1 MATADELLAR
11 LLDIEDV
18 LVVDANLRT
27 IKIPTSITNL
37 GVVSDDKVLKVRF
50 QMPREYCGI
59 DLSTFHIRVNYL
71 NANDEGDVY
80 DVEDAVK
87 LDDTITFSWLVG
99 RHAASVQGDV
109 EFSLCLVDT
118 DANGKVNREFNTT
131 PTSLPIF
138 AGLETGAQVVQAHA
152 DILEQWRAKLFG
164 FGDTEEARIYA
175 VSQEQ

>member
-80 DVEDAVK
+80 DVE
-87 LDDTITFSWLVG
+87 IS
-99 RHAASVQGDV
+99 
-109 EFSLCLVDT
+109 EYM
-118 DANGKVNREFNTT
+118 
-131 PTSLPIF
+131 
-138 AGLETGAQVVQAHA
+138 
-152 DILEQWRAKLFG
+152 AKLANE
-164 FGDTEEARIYA
+164 TR
-175 VSQEQ
+175 